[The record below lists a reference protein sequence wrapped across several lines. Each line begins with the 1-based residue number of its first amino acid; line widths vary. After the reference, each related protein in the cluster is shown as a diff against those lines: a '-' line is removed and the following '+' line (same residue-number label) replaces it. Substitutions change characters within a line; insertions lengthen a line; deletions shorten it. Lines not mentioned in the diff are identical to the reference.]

1 MNLFITG
8 STGFVVLIGRTLHK
22 KVSVL
27 KFPIKLVLFI
37 TKLGELLPLP
47 INSDCLE
54 KIMKNYVVSNNK
66 IKQGLQIEMLPISTS
81 IFGLL
86 ILSLTI
92 F

>member
-8 STGFVVLIGRTLHK
+8 STGFVVLIDRTMDK
-22 KVSVL
+22 KVSIL

-37 TKLGELLPLP
+37 TKLGNILLLP